1 MSKTRFLSNAE
12 FMTRKACM
20 KVYDTEDACNQEVI
34 YCFCNTWLALCKSYS
49 QRCYELVYTQILERG
64 LVGAIDW
71 GKEIADNILN
81 EDGHIPLMSLQD
93 LDLEAAL
100 EVLLFGSRLTL
111 NIDGAGF
118 DDIINLLKVNTTMKL
133 LDRCDQSMGYHP
145 DWNYFSPDVKAI
157 LKRMLRGYQPLE
169 KVRDVS
175 DPILTNGA
183 SSDASK
189 PKAHK
194 LMMCEAQLTPVWG
207 EFWLTDLQRTVF
219 PMTVPKNYKKRRVI
233 APESVASQERMACID
248 NQLRLALE
256 KNCNGRRGLPVI
268 VFDDQEGNRTAA
280 LQGSKD
286 GSYATID
293 LTNASDT
300 NRVSQ
305 LVYYPKHICNDV
317 RNTRSKWISFEART
331 KTSYIT
337 STAGSR
343 LTFPMETAWFAAL
356 AQVATNYSALILGE
370 NLLPARSFG
379 DDIVVDSRA
388 LDLTLHLLDVFG
400 HMVNP
405 EKSFWTGGLREA
417 CGTLG
422 YKGLDLKRYLWPRH
436 DYSRDWDYKKNQWK
450 PEGLASIIEMQHRFY
465 HHHEVRLFL
474 TAYVKE
480 VMPQM
485 TSHSPFVPC
494 DDLWSE
500 VPFFHDGVA
509 PVGGD
514 INPDLSARG
523 GAAYREGHLQ
533 LKAMPTK
540 FSCCKKSCCYNRSA
554 KEIVDNYYMYTYE
567 QYLRFGPLYENELDR
582 LLGITTSRVNSS
594 DLAAPHNVW
603 KLSYE

>member
-12 FMTRKACM
+12 LMSRKACM
-20 KVYDTEDACNQEVI
+20 NVYDTKDASNQEVI

-49 QRCYELVYTQILERG
+49 QRCYELVYSQIIEKG

-71 GKEIADNILN
+71 GKGIADNILN

-111 NIDGAGF
+111 KIDGAGD
-118 DDIINLLKVNTTMKL
+118 DDIIDLLKVNTTMKL

-145 DWNYFSPDVKAI
+145 DWHYFSSDVKA
-157 LKRMLRGYQPLE
+157 LLQRMLRGYKPLSE
-169 KVRDVS
+169 VRDIS

-194 LMMCEAQLTPVWG
+194 LMRCEAQLTPVWG
-207 EFWLTDLQRTVF
+207 NFWLTEEQMTVE
-219 PMTVPKNYKKRRVI
+219 PIAVPKNYKKRRVI

-248 NQLRLALE
+248 NQLRLALV
-256 KNCNGRRGLPVI
+256 KNCKGRRGLPLI
-268 VFDDQEGNRTAA
+268 IFDDQEGNRDAA
-280 LQGSKD
+280 LKGSKD

-293 LTNASDT
+293 LTHASDT

-305 LVYYPKHICNDV
+305 LVYFPKQVCKDV
-317 RNTRSKWISFEART
+317 RDTRSKWIRVGNRR

-343 LTFPMETAWFAAL
+343 LTFPLETAWFAAV
-356 AQVATNYSALILGE
+356 AQVATNYTALILKE
-370 NLLPARSFG
+370 SLLPARSFG

-436 DYSRDWDYKKNQWK
+436 DYSRDWNYEDKKWK

-480 VMPQM
+480 CEPKM
-485 TSHSPFVPC
+485 TSHSPFVTC

-500 VPFFHDGVA
+500 VPFYHDGAA
-509 PVGGD
+509 PHKGD
-514 INPDLSARG
+514 IPEEYLKRG
-523 GAAYREGHLQ
+523 GCAYREGHLQ
-533 LKAMPTK
+533 IVTQPEK
-540 FSCCKKSCCYNRSA
+540 FSCCKKPCCYNKSA
-554 KEIVDNYYMYTYE
+554 NAVKTNYYNYVYE
-567 QYLRFGPLYENELDR
+567 QYLRFGPLYNDELDR
-582 LLGITTSRVNSS
+582 LLGITSSRVNSS
-594 DLAAPHNVW
+594 DLATPRNAW